1 MRNDTIAGVLS
12 KVKWT
17 ASAEELKEYVV
28 VVIDRGKDTGLSEI
42 RLGEDVIIL
51 RDRLI
56 VGSKTIPIHRVV
68 EIRRGDEVIWRRSA
82 SARK

>member
-1 MRNDTIAGVLS
+1 MRNDTIAGLLS
-12 KVKWT
+12 KLKWT

-28 VVIDRGKDTGLSEI
+28 VVIDRGRDTGLSEI
-42 RLGEDVIIL
+42 RLGEGVTIL

-68 EIRRGDEVIWRRSA
+68 EIRRGDQVVWKRSVL
-82 SARK
+82 ARK